1 MSRVCVYRKQVREVD
16 WVNGASYKNE
26 RMCIA
31 RATTRVHR
39 ITPRRKLLQ
48 AAMIFRQ
55 FSHPAAAHVEQEA
68 HMSCACVHPPPHTP
82 RHHTSPWLAP
92 TQQHTLADHLLAKNR
107 VTGSSTTQNDAQTCI
122 QKHITVHVHACMAMA
137 TVCTL
142 VCVPRTPYLV
152 ARAPCCRGPG
162 GPARHCRVAR
172 TRGFRRDL
180 ALHNVLSYCSRRT
193 LYAGGP
199 ASSSIN
205 ECCPALGHP
214 HRPSYVHGPTIQK
227 GGHGHITPRS
237 SITTQSIYLVHP
249 LDDKGTTA

>member
-1 MSRVCVYRKQVREVD
+1 
-16 WVNGASYKNE
+16 
-26 RMCIA
+26 MCLRAPPPTHTTSSHIA
-31 RATTRVHR
+31 LARTDT
-39 ITPRRKLLQ
+39 
-48 AAMIFRQ
+48 
-55 FSHPAAAHVEQEA
+55 AAHSGRPFAREE
-68 HMSCACVHPPPHTP
+68 S
-82 RHHTSPWLAP
+82 
-92 TQQHTLADHLLAKNR
+92 

-142 VCVPRTPYLV
+142 VCVPRTPYRV

-205 ECCPALGHP
+205 ECCPALG
-214 HRPSYVHGPTIQK
+214 QK
-227 GGHGHITPRS
+227 
-237 SITTQSIYLVHP
+237 
-249 LDDKGTTA
+249 